1 MESQPAET
9 KKSKHE
15 DVCPNCGAQVRVG
28 VVRCWNCK
36 HFMKE
41 EIATAYDRMI
51 SQPRPTIYSDPNY
64 SEDGDFE
71 LSDDSSFLASD
82 DDFAPSAGKPAAPGS
97 KIDSASEAYGVANA
111 AAASTEQVTPE
122 AKSAD
127 SSHAQPGD
135 QSSEEVAHSVATGGE
150 ALWEIAKQE
159 TEKKPSSGRRKPARK
174 ARPGFL
180 FVFCPHG
187 HRVEVQEK
195 HRGRIGAC
203 PKCKAPFTVP
213 FKKVEAPTGSEQG
226 EEGKSEDSAQLLRHF
241 PGMHLHLVEP
251 TKLKIKPNSLA
262 KAFEEVEICLGKDG
276 LAMVSIAKKGMR
288 GPKPE
293 QLRKELIEHLENDL
307 KLKNVP
313 GELKHLFDVEELQQM
328 ATVHPTAYSHE
339 SIFGGVNV
347 FGPGLIAVRL
357 PGREAG
363 KLEFL
368 AMTLSVFRRFRE
380 QLKEQCGHELKFE
393 ADLIPL
399 EETTTPA
406 LCHYTDKPIRYL
418 GNIELYENDPEFQLD
433 LVGWKCQACGL
444 TLSEDGRKKENIGGK
459 NAKAIAK
466 AKCPK
471 CSNAFGRNPLYALK
485 QEEKPKSEE
494 E

>member
-1 MESQPAET
+1 VDAQPAKT
-9 KKSKHE
+9 KQSKYE
-15 DVCPNCGAQVRVG
+15 DTCPQCGAQVRVG

-36 HFMKE
+36 SFMKE
-41 EIATAYDRMI
+41 EIEIEYNRMI
-51 SQPRPTIYSDPNY
+51 SKPRPIIYSDPTY
-64 SEDGDFE
+64 GEESDFE
-71 LSDDSSFLASD
+71 LSEDSSFVASD
-82 DDFAPSAGKPAAPGS
+82 DDFAPLGESAAPQ
-97 KIDSASEAYGVANA
+97 AEAQSDTYRVAGEA
-111 AAASTEQVTPE
+111 PPSSPEAASPPVQEP
-122 AKSAD
+122 A
-127 SSHAQPGD
+127 
-135 QSSEEVAHSVATGGE
+135 SSEPPPAEADDVPHSVATGGE

-159 TEKKPSSGRRKPARK
+159 SERKPSSGRRKPARK

-213 FKKVEAPTGSEQG
+213 PKPSDLPASSDGEQSEASRDPA
-226 EEGKSEDSAQLLRHF
+226 KLDRHF
-241 PGMHLHLVEP
+241 PAMHVHLVEP
-251 TKLKIKPNSLA
+251 TKLKIKQGSLA
-262 KAFEEVEICLGKDG
+262 KTFEELDLCFGQDG
-276 LAMVSIAKKGMR
+276 LAMVSLAKKGMR

-293 QLRKELIEHLENDL
+293 QIRKELIEHLENDL

-313 GELKHLFDVEELQQM
+313 GDLRHLFDIEELRQL
-328 ATVHPTAYSHE
+328 ATVHPTAYAHE
-339 SIFGGVNV
+339 SIFGGINV
-347 FGPGLIAVRL
+347 FGPGMIAVRL

-363 KLEFL
+363 KLEFVS
-368 AMTLSVFRRFRE
+368 MSLSVFRRFRQ
-380 QLKEQCGHELKFE
+380 QLLEQCGHELKFE

-418 GNIELYENDPEFQLD
+418 GNIELYENDPEFTLE

-444 TLSEDGRKKENIGGK
+444 TVSEDGRKKENIGGK
-459 NAKAIAK
+459 NGKAIAK

-471 CSNAFGRNPLYALK
+471 CSNPFGRNPLYALQ
-485 QEEKPKSEE
+485 QEAPAKSEAE
-494 E
+494 

>member
-1 MESQPAET
+1 METQPAKT
-9 KKSKHE
+9 KKSAHE
-15 DVCPNCGAQVRVG
+15 DTCPKCGAQVRVG

-36 HFMKE
+36 TFMKP
-41 EIATAYDRMI
+41 EIGELYDQMI
-51 SQPRPTIYSDPNY
+51 SQQRPTIYSDPSY
-64 SEDGDFE
+64 QEAEGFE
-71 LSDDSSFLASD
+71 LSDGATFLASD
-82 DDFAPSAGKPAAPGS
+82 DDFSSSGEVPAAAGPS
-97 KIDSASEAYGVANA
+97 SDTATEPYGVAKA
-111 AAASTEQVTPE
+111 ADPAESQKIPE
-122 AKSAD
+122 SKPAESGD
-127 SSHAQPGD
+127 D
-135 QSSEEVAHSVATGGE
+135 QSEDVAHSVATGGE

-159 TEKKPSSGRRKPARK
+159 AEKKPGSSRRKPTRK

-195 HRGRIGAC
+195 HRGRVGAC

-213 FKKVEAPTGSEQG
+213 FKKVEASTGSEAG
-226 EEGKSEDSAQLLRHF
+226 EEGKSEASAQFLRHF
-241 PGMHLHLVEP
+241 PAMHLHLVEP
-251 TKLKIKPNSLA
+251 TKLKIKLNSLA
-262 KAFEEVEICLGKDG
+262 KAFEELEICLGKEG

-418 GNIELYENDPEFQLD
+418 GNIELYENDPEFELE

-459 NAKAIAK
+459 NGKAIAK